1 MSSDDEFGVQTC
13 VRLMIFSKSA
23 PKPRPAVRAVAGP
36 SSKPGA
42 TAAKRNQRKAQEV
55 AETEVEGHSEVLVV
69 SSGDEDK
76 TDKAPVVKGKRK
88 ATEPSAKVVQPTTHL
103 NGGPTAKAKGKA
115 KADLADIADEMD
127 VDEEQVVVDD
137 IPKVRPSKGRTNA
150 KTSPSSHE
158 DASTRRAQ
166 AEADALRREI
176 ARLQKRIEDA
186 DSLNENLGKQL
197 QEIHQ
202 TRFTDAEQSANE
214 RVEQQQALVQEKELQ
229 SQLDNEIQMAMAQA
243 KSTSGSTRN
252 GTRTD
257 DPKFTKAIK
266 LYEDLTNFLILSVT
280 TNKSPHY
287 DYQETCYTCVYTLTD
302 ENGANPSL
310 NFTLRH
316 MWIKGDTLDPTEPVI
331 SRDELESKMQYSPL
345 HLDKE
350 SEDFKRGLD
359 FFRDPFLFSTD
370 QVHIFLKTL
379 QERLSAIQNP
389 EGQAEG

>member
-1 MSSDDEFGVQTC
+1 MPK
-13 VRLMIFSKSA
+13 KSA

-42 TAAKRNQRKAQEV
+42 TAAKRNQRKAPEV

-176 ARLQKRIEDA
+176 ARLQKRIEDV
-186 DSLNENLGKQL
+186 
-197 QEIHQ
+197 
-202 TRFTDAEQSANE
+202 FTIS
-214 RVEQQQALVQEKELQ
+214 
-229 SQLDNEIQMAMAQA
+229 
-243 KSTSGSTRN
+243 
-252 GTRTD
+252 
-257 DPKFTKAIK
+257 
-266 LYEDLTNFLILSVT
+266 
-280 TNKSPHY
+280 
-287 DYQETCYTCVYTLTD
+287 
-302 ENGANPSL
+302 
-310 NFTLRH
+310 
-316 MWIKGDTLDPTEPVI
+316 I
-331 SRDELESKMQYSPL
+331 SR
-345 HLDKE
+345 
-350 SEDFKRGLD
+350 
-359 FFRDPFLFSTD
+359 
-370 QVHIFLKTL
+370 L
-379 QERLSAIQNP
+379 QFHE
-389 EGQAEG
+389 